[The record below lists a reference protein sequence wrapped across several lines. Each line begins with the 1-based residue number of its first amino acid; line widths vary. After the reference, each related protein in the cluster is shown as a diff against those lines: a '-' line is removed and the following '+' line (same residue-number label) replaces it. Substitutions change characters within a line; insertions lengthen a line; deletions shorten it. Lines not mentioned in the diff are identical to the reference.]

1 MGFIDYVKNT
11 AVFSHL
17 LRFIQT
23 EAEDTQPVS
32 DISVSYHD
40 MGQIGRRTEKLRNE
54 GRKVEQYIKDL
65 KDVIAERNG
74 MLDVGKGNRIQLERE
89 IDSAMQKIQELEKQ
103 REQMEAACEYCRM
116 YGILGLDYSVS
127 EGSLYYKGKLV
138 RVFSE
143 ADKSGNGE
151 NEPAAIYENP
161 KGEVSVMAKRGSTGN
176 VLYLKIYD

>member
-74 MLDVGKGNRIQLERE
+74 RSEERRVGKEC
-89 IDSAMQKIQELEKQ
+89 S
-103 REQMEAACEYCRM
+103 
-116 YGILGLDYSVS
+116 
-127 EGSLYYKGKLV
+127 
-138 RVFSE
+138 
-143 ADKSGNGE
+143 
-151 NEPAAIYENP
+151 
-161 KGEVSVMAKRGSTGN
+161 
-176 VLYLKIYD
+176 